1 MGAKLEF
8 QEMPNWKN
16 AETAL
21 PAPGERVVAELTDG
35 NTIIAFMYDD
45 LWIDLLDG
53 AFEDEE
59 TDVVRWREMTLVD
72 VSEVGKALAQ
82 RALN

>member
-1 MGAKLEF
+1 MDVPDK
-8 QEMPNWKN
+8 PNWKT
-16 AETAL
+16 ATTAL
-21 PAPGERVVAELTDG
+21 PPEGERVVAELTDG
-35 NTIIAFMYDD
+35 NTIIAFMYDG
-45 LWIDLLDG
+45 LWIDLLG
-53 AFEDEE
+53 EAFEDEE